1 MDGTGG
7 SFAISDTD
15 GVLTADD
22 RRRAF
27 GRLIDDGLD
36 RSFRLAR
43 LILRNDA
50 DAEDA
55 VQDAVVAAWRKWQQ
69 LEDVNKFD
77 AWFGRIL
84 VNRCRDRLRSTGR
97 TRTTDLSDELRGS
110 SREFDRAEGRI
121 DLGRA
126 FEALNVDQRV
136 AVVLRYWSDLS
147 LDEIARRTGVPEGTV
162 KSRLHHAL
170 VRLRAELDRAEAA
183 S

>member
-7 SFAISDTD
+7 SFAIGDTD
-15 GVLTADD
+15 RVLTDED
-22 RRRAF
+22 RHRAF

-43 LILRNDA
+43 LILRSDA

-55 VQDAVVAAWRKWQQ
+55 LQDAVVAAWRGWQQ
-69 LEDVNKFD
+69 LEDVGKFD

-84 VNRCRDRLRSTGR
+84 VNRCRDRLRRTER
-97 TRTTDLSDELRGS
+97 TRTSDLSDALRGN
-110 SREFDRAEGRI
+110 SREFEQAEGRI
-121 DLGRA
+121 DLARA
-126 FEALNVDQRV
+126 FGALNPDQRV
-136 AVVLRYWSDLS
+136 AIVLRYWSDLS
-147 LDEIARRTGVPEGTV
+147 LEEIARRTNVPQGTV

-170 VRLRAELDRAEAA
+170 ARLRAELDRGEAT

>member
-7 SFAISDTD
+7 SFAIGDMD
-15 GVLTADD
+15 RVLTDED

-27 GRLIDDGLD
+27 GRLIDGGLE

-43 LILRNDA
+43 LILRSDA

-55 VQDAVVAAWRKWQQ
+55 LQDAVVAAWRKWQQ
-69 LEDVNKFD
+69 LEDAEKFD

-84 VNRCRDRLRSTGR
+84 VNRCRDRLRRVER
-97 TRTTDLSDELRGS
+97 TRTTDLSDALRGT
-110 SREFDRAEGRI
+110 SRAFEQAEGRI

-126 FEALNVDQRV
+126 FAALNADQRV
-136 AVVLRYWSDLS
+136 VVVLRYWSDLS
-147 LDEIARRTGVPEGTV
+147 LDEIARRTKVPEGTV

-170 VRLRAELDRAEAA
+170 AKLRAELDRAEATT
-183 S
+183 

>member
-7 SFAISDTD
+7 SFAIGDTD
-15 GVLTADD
+15 RVLADED

-27 GRLIDDGLD
+27 GRLIDDGLE

-43 LILRNDA
+43 LILRSDA

-55 VQDAVVAAWRKWQQ
+55 LQDAVVAAWRKWQQ
-69 LEDVNKFD
+69 LEDVEKFD

-84 VNRCRDRLRSTGR
+84 VNRCRDGLRRVER
-97 TRTTDLSDELRGS
+97 TRTTDLSDALRGS
-110 SREFDRAEGRI
+110 SRAFEQAEGRI

-126 FEALNVDQRV
+126 FAALNADQRV

-147 LDEIARRTGVPEGTV
+147 LDEIARRTNVPEGTV

-170 VRLRAELDRAEAA
+170 AKLRAELDHAGARA
-183 S
+183 

>member
-7 SFAISDTD
+7 SFAIGDTD
-15 GVLTADD
+15 RVLTDED

-27 GRLIDDGLD
+27 GRLIDDGLE

-43 LILRNDA
+43 LILRTDA

-55 VQDAVVAAWRKWQQ
+55 VQDAVVAAWRNWQQ

-77 AWFGRIL
+77 AWFARIL
-84 VNRCRDRLRSTGR
+84 VNRCRDRLRSMER
-97 TRTTDLSDELRGS
+97 TRTTDLSNELHGS
-110 SREFDRAEGRI
+110 SREFEQAEGRI

-126 FEALNVDQRV
+126 FEALNPDQRV

-147 LDEIARRTGVPEGTV
+147 LEEIARRTSVPEGTV

-170 VRLRAELDRAEAA
+170 ERLRAELDRAEATT
-183 S
+183 